1 MYGERP
7 LTRCFGG
14 IRFVIR
20 RLHPRVAGRISISN
34 PVECSTTFSGRLLI
48 SCIFAYDPC
57 SGVDDRGRLS
67 RRDPC

>member
-48 SCIFAYDPC
+48 SCIFAI
-57 SGVDDRGRLS
+57 
-67 RRDPC
+67 